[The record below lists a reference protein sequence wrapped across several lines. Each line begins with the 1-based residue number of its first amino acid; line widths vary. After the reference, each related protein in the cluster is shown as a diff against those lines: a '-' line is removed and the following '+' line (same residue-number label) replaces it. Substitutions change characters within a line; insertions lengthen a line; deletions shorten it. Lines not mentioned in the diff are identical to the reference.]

1 MVFQDRKILDG
12 IDRLAHKIE
21 DLTTKSSKDKENL
34 LTQLE
39 DHRKL
44 VANLSDDFV
53 ELKHDIKNVFETQE
67 EILNVVKELTSI
79 FKEGHKTE
87 IALDLAE
94 TISGVAKTLE
104 QPSENDLRRSQ
115 VEKDNEEDEAPSLG
129 ECVPEEQ
136 PIQPEAEETS
146 CEEDSDEE
154 DDESDEAEEE
164 STEADDSSEDDEDD
178 SDDDDSDEEDS
189 DEEDDESDEAEED
202 HPSEELY
209 LDSYLEGLEE
219 VIPSILKNKTLADFS
234 IFMEAMQQ
242 TNLSN
247 LSDLVERYDNGS
259 STVRTIH
266 DILRHSDYKS
276 TVAELA
282 TNLKRHYQAEA
293 PEFSYDQVPEDITN
307 GIKALILAGG
317 SLVNGMKVDKD
328 TVKDLYKLSNEILAI
343 LFEG

>member
-12 IDRLAHKIE
+12 IDRLANKIE

-67 EILNVVKELTSI
+67 EILSVVKELTSI

-94 TISGVAKTLE
+94 TISDVAKTLE

-115 VEKDNEEDEAPSLG
+115 AEKENEEDEAPSLG

-136 PIQPEAEETS
+136 PSEPEAEETS
-146 CEEDSDEE
+146 GEE
-154 DDESDEAEEE
+154 DDAAADSEGDEDSPEEE
-164 STEADDSSEDDEDD
+164 STEEDDSSEDDEDD
-178 SDDDDSDEEDS
+178 SDDDDSDEED
-189 DEEDDESDEAEED
+189 DESDEAEED
-202 HPSEELY
+202 HPNEELY
-209 LDSYLEGLEE
+209 LDSYLESLDE
-219 VIPSILKNKTLADFS
+219 VIPSILKNKTLDDFS
-234 IFMEAMQQ
+234 IFMEAMQR

-266 DILRHSDYKS
+266 DILSHSDYKS

-293 PEFSYDQVPEDITN
+293 PDFEYDQVPEDITN

-343 LFEG
+343 LFED

>member
-21 DLTTKSSKDKENL
+21 DLTTNSSKDKEYL

-67 EILNVVKELTSI
+67 EILSVVKELTSI

-146 CEEDSDEE
+146 CEEDDAAADSEVDE
-154 DDESDEAEEE
+154 DSPEEE
-164 STEADDSSEDDEDD
+164 STEGDDSSEEEA
-178 SDDDDSDEEDS
+178 DDDDA
-189 DEEDDESDEAEED
+189 DEEDDDDADEAEED
-202 HPSEELY
+202 HPNEELY
-209 LDSYLEGLEE
+209 LDSYLEGLDE

-234 IFMEAMQQ
+234 IFMEAMQR

-259 STVRTIH
+259 STVRTIQ

-282 TNLKRHYQAEA
+282 TNLKRHYQSEA
-293 PEFSYDQVPEDITN
+293 PDFEYDQVPEDITN

-343 LFEG
+343 LLED

>member
-67 EILNVVKELTSI
+67 EILSVVKELTSI
-79 FKEGHKTE
+79 FKDGSKTE
-87 IALDLAE
+87 VALNLAD

-115 VEKDNEEDEAPSLG
+115 VEVESKEDEAPTLG
-129 ECVPEEQ
+129 ECAPEEQ
-136 PIQPEAEETS
+136 PIQPEAEEPS
-146 CEEDSDEE
+146 DEEDDAASDSEVDEDSPEEESTEEDNSSEE
-154 DDESDEAEEE
+154 DDESDN
-164 STEADDSSEDDEDD
+164 DDEDD
-178 SDDDDSDEEDS
+178 DANEEDG
-189 DEEDDESDEAEED
+189 EESDED

-209 LDSYLEGLEE
+209 LDSYLEGLDE
-219 VIPSILKNKTLADFS
+219 VIPSILKNKTLTDFS
-234 IFMEAMQQ
+234 IFMEAMQR

-259 STVRTIH
+259 STVRTIQ

-343 LFEG
+343 LFED